1 MSGFEHNY
9 VIQFVN
15 DRGRMV
21 AWLTINHKTIYNVYY
36 HLRYEW
42 FHNTWLCAVDTTLPN
57 TICQWFPAGQRF
69 LSGKSSFLQHWAI
82 YLKYC
87 FTVALS
93 TNVKKTHIPL
103 WVVSFSSCTLLSS
116 ILTAFSS
123 SMILSSC
130 VFSVMLDIDLELTD
144 SDVIVNIQNVCTMCV
159 LNILL

>member
-1 MSGFEHNY
+1 MHSVFTICCAMSGLEHNY

-82 YLKYC
+82 YLKCC
-87 FTVALS
+87 FSVALS
-93 TNVKKTHIPL
+93 TNDKKNSHTFMS
-103 WVVSFSSCTLLSS
+103 SFVQQLYS
-116 ILTAFSS
+116 IVQYPDNIFQLHDSI
-123 SMILSSC
+123 ILC
-130 VFSVMLDIDLELTD
+130 FF
-144 SDVIVNIQNVCTMCV
+144 SDVRYRFRTNWQ
-159 LNILL
+159 